1 MTFLLELLISALIVL
16 GGLFALVGSIGLVKL
31 PDLLTRLHGPTKATT
46 LGVGGALLASMLYF
60 LGIEGRLSIHE
71 VLISV
76 FLFLTAPITAHFIA
90 KAHLHEHV
98 ALRDA
103 LPPTGREQGWST
115 FDGMP
120 EGDDGVPAGEAAR
133 ASGLAPGPA
142 AASTTGNRPSAKR
155 TEERS

>member
-98 ALRDA
+98 VLRDE
-103 LPPTGREQGWST
+103 LPPTGRERGWST

-120 EGDDGVPAGEAAR
+120 EGDGAPVGEAPHAT
-133 ASGLAPGPA
+133 GPA
-142 AASTTGNRPSAKR
+142 AAPAFGPSRPSAPR